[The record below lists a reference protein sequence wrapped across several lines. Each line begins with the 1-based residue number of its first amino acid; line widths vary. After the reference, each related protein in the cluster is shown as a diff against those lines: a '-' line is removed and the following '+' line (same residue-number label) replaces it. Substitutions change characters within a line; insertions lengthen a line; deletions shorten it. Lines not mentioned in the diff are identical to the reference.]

1 MATVVI
7 TNINAVD
14 GIYSIKS
21 EVSGIPGAD
30 VVQNIVHLTQA
41 EYDALA
47 TLDNNTAYMI
57 TEE

>member
-1 MATVVI
+1 MATTVI

-14 GIYSIKS
+14 GTYSVKS
-21 EVSGIPGAD
+21 EVSNIPGAEII
-30 VVQNIVHLTQA
+30 QNIVHLTQA